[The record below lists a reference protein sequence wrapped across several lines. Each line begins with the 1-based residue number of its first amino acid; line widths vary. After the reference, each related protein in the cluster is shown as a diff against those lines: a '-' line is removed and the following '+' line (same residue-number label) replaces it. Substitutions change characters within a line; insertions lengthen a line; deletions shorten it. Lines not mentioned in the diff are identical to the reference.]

1 MNWTYQQQAEDEM
14 WQAAA
19 SSDPNRAQTVYT
31 LTDMKTGAE
40 LGRFDSLRAAQ
51 RARAGLER
59 KRRAVSLNFV
69 SP

>member
-14 WQAAA
+14 WQG
-19 SSDPNRAQTVYT
+19 PRLQTQTVYT

-40 LGRFDSLRAAQ
+40 LGRFDSLQAAQ